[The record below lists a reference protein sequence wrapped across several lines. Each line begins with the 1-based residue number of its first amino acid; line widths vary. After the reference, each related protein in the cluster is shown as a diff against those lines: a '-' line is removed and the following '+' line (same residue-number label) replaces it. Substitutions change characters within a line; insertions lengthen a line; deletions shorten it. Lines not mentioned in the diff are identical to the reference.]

1 MEKQVISLAA
11 INPYIESHIVQPC
24 EIDLKGR
31 DFISWGEHNDYPDYL
46 LGLYN
51 SVATLRSIINGSIDY
66 VLGDSIE
73 CTLDQ
78 FKQKVNG
85 KGETIE
91 QIIRNIT
98 KDYYIY
104 GGFALNV
111 IRNRIGEVAEIYYL
125 DFKNI
130 RSDKKN
136 ENFYY
141 SEDWGRSFGRVKY
154 LSHPRFSTEGSAP
167 SSIYYYKN
175 IYNQVYPSPLYAASV
190 KACEIEKSINEY
202 HLNSINNAFMGSYI
216 INFNNGKP
224 TDQQKEE
231 IEKNV
236 NEKFGGYQNAGRIV
250 MSFNDTKDAETTI
263 TKIDSE
269 DFGAKYESLAKRR
282 RQEIF
287 TAFRA
292 IPALFGI
299 MTETTGFSEQEF
311 SEAFRLYNR
320 TQIKP
325 VQNIIKMA
333 FDTILG
339 EEGTLEIKPFTIE

>member
-1 MEKQVISLAA
+1 L
-11 INPYIESHIVQPC
+11 
-24 EIDLKGR
+24 GR
-31 DFISWGEHNDYPDYL
+31 
-46 LGLYN
+46 
-51 SVATLRSIINGSIDY
+51 
-66 VLGDSIE
+66 
-73 CTLDQ
+73 
-78 FKQKVNG
+78 
-85 KGETIE
+85 
-91 QIIRNIT
+91 
-98 KDYYIY
+98 
-104 GGFALNV
+104 
-111 IRNRIGEVAEIYYL
+111 VAEIYYL
-125 DFKNI
+125 DFRNI

-136 ENFYY
+136 EQFYY
-141 SEDWGRSFGRVKY
+141 SEDWGKSFGRVKY
-154 LSHPRFSTEGSAP
+154 LEYPRFDPESSEP
-167 SSIYYYKN
+167 SSIFYYKN

-250 MSFNDTKDAETTI
+250 MSFNDNKDSETTI
-263 TKIDSE
+263 SKIESE
-269 DFGAKYESLAKRR
+269 DFGEKYESLAKRS

-311 SEAFRLYNR
+311 TEAFKLYNR

-325 VQNIIKMA
+325 VQSIIQRA
-333 FDTILG
+333 FNLIMGVDDAIS
-339 EEGTLEIKPFTIE
+339 IKPFSM